1 MEAKRGGIH
10 GGKTF
15 KVYKGNAAVK
25 SRALA
30 HVLEDGEFLGWV
42 VVNVSM
48 LFFSSIL
55 FHYIEDV
62 RVLGH
67 TFFSLSGQQFLM
79 LGSSHNMY
87 ARKI

>member
-1 MEAKRGGIH
+1 MEAKRGGIR

-15 KVYKGNAAVK
+15 KVCKGNAAVK

-30 HVLEDGEFLGWV
+30 HVLEEGKFLGRV
-42 VVNVSM
+42 VVDVSM

-62 RVLGH
+62 RALGH
-67 TFFSLSGQQFLM
+67 TGQQLFM
-79 LGSSHNMY
+79 LGSSHNTY